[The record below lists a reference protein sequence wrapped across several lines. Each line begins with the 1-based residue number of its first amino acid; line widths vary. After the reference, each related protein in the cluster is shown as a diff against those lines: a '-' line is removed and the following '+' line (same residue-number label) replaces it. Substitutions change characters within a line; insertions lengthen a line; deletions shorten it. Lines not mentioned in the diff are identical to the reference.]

1 MNFILGN
8 QWVKVFQCDVGYVF
22 LSREDGDDDAPY
34 TNQIRFE
41 AQDDIEAKIA
51 FNFKDEDERDKYF
64 DKMTAEGI
72 QAAVDGIREQ
82 FFKDSGDNVDE

>member
-1 MNFILGN
+1 MEFVLGN
-8 QWVKVFQCDVGYVF
+8 QWVKVFQGSIGHVF
-22 LSREDGDDDAPY
+22 FSKEDGDEDAPY
-34 TNQIRFE
+34 ANQIRFE

-72 QAAVDGIREQ
+72 QAAVDGIREK
-82 FFKDSGDNVDE
+82 FFKDSGDSVDE